1 MMTGNSPK
9 HAQIKWKEMN
19 QCIPLL
25 ILSPLD
31 LGKYGYNRYPD
42 EKGTENCNGRSDLR
56 IATRYSKPFMV
67 DFRIT

>member
-1 MMTGNSPK
+1 MK
-9 HAQIKWKEMN
+9 ADQLKEAAG
-19 QCIPLL
+19 
-25 ILSPLD
+25 S
-31 LGKYGYNRYPD
+31 YNRFPD